1 MLKNTCNTFRVT
13 SASYIG
19 QVPTIM
25 AVIVNI
31 TPALILLKQKLVDF
45 PISDGTKLIL
55 TLQIY
60 LPVQH
65 IVMIVDDNLKKNHF
79 YINCDAANLQ

>member
-1 MLKNTCNTFRVT
+1 
-13 SASYIG
+13 
-19 QVPTIM
+19 M

-65 IVMIVDDNLKKNHF
+65 IVMIVDDNLKKKSF
-79 YINCDAANLQ
+79 LY

>member
-1 MLKNTCNTFRVT
+1 
-13 SASYIG
+13 
-19 QVPTIM
+19 M

-65 IVMIVDDNLKKNHF
+65 IVMIVDDNLKKLIFILIVMPRISNE
-79 YINCDAANLQ
+79 ITNL